1 MVDLSQLK
9 KGKHIRTTNGNICKV
24 LSVKNSG
31 DVYFIVTEN
40 VQKTGFYNND
50 GTPWGEDHY
59 IKDSIKR
66 IF

>member
-9 KGKHIRTTNGNICKV
+9 KGKHNRTTNGNICKV

-40 VQKTGFYNND
+40 VQKTGFYNKD
-50 GTPWGEDHY
+50 GTPWG
-59 IKDSIKR
+59 
-66 IF
+66 

>member
-1 MVDLSQLK
+1 MVDLSKLQ
-9 KGKHIRTTNGNICKV
+9 KGKHIRTTNGDICKV

-40 VQKTGFYNND
+40 AQKTGFYNRD
-50 GTPWGEDHY
+50 GTVWGKDEY
-59 IKDSIKR
+59 INDSIKR

>member
-31 DVYFIVTEN
+31 DVYN
-40 VQKTGFYNND
+40 KD

>member
-1 MVDLSQLK
+1 MVDLSKLQ
-9 KGKHIRTTNGNICKV
+9 KGKHIRTANGNICKV

-40 VQKTGFYNND
+40 AQKTGFYNRD
-50 GTPWGEDHY
+50 GTVWGKDEY
-59 IKDSIKR
+59 INDSIKR

>member
-40 VQKTGFYNND
+40 VQKTSNLTT
-50 GTPWGEDHY
+50 TPTVSEQNELNPF
-59 IKDSIKR
+59 SLSL
-66 IF
+66 